1 MPVKQ
6 KPQYSLVK
14 TYKSLHHQKQ
24 NKNTCYKHFQKDR
37 GTHYVALALPCTVT
51 FRMGIQVPLYS
62 KAGNTVA
69 PPPIPSTPGL
79 VCAEPVFPD
88 ALLPVHKNTVTKSTN
103 LIFVISKHPFST
115 FNF

>member
-1 MPVKQ
+1 M
-6 KPQYSLVK
+6 
-14 TYKSLHHQKQ
+14 
-24 NKNTCYKHFQKDR
+24 
-37 GTHYVALALPCTVT
+37 ALALPCTVT
-51 FRMGIQVPLYS
+51 FRIGIQVPLYS

-88 ALLPVHKNTVTKSTN
+88 ALLPVQKNKAIKLTN
-103 LIFVISKHPFST
+103 LILVSSEHPFSI

>member
-14 TYKSLHHQKQ
+14 TYKSLHQTQ